1 MRTPLLQTHLDRLQG
16 CTDTTSIAS
25 TLADS
30 VFKACGAAAVG
41 VFLRDCTGDTLFMAG
56 HAPINNIFDREVPQL
71 KTDNLDDPLCYCL
84 HTSAPVHL
92 LLSFGC
98 PESVKAIPVDDN
110 VFVTSFKIYPLVEP
124 GGRVAGGLIALFSNG
139 TKDYQPLCQYLCQY
153 SGALLRLTRE
163 NNQHSSTVQSM
174 AEQLKRMH
182 KTDKSAFAALEALQ
196 AFVGDSPA
204 AHALR
209 EMANKAAGAN
219 LPVFITGETG
229 TGKSMVARLIHN
241 ASARSSRPFMEIN
254 CGALPANLLESELF
268 GHVKGAFS
276 GASAHNKGL
285 LRSAQGGTVLLDEIG
300 EMPPHLQVVL
310 LQVLQEHAVR
320 PVGGTTFSPVDIRI
334 IAATN
339 CDVAQA
345 IQAGT
350 FRLDLYHRLAVLKVH
365 IPPLRERREDIPALS
380 TLFLE
385 RCAHKSGRKSLG
397 FTPDASFILLGHAY
411 PGNARE
417 LQAIVERAVSLA
429 PPDCTE
435 LGPEFMATEDGL
447 PPSSLSL
454 ASFRTMQEN
463 WFIQKVFSLYKG
475 DVHTC
480 AKALGVHPRT
490 IYRRLSSQ
498 GLCTEQE
505 CPCNDG

>member
-1 MRTPLLQTHLDRLQG
+1 M
-16 CTDTTSIAS
+16 SIAS

-30 VFKACGAAAVG
+30 VFQACRAAAAG
-41 VFLRDCTGDTLFMAG
+41 VFLCDCTGDTVFLAG
-56 HAPINNIFDREVPQL
+56 HAPKINTFDCETAQFKV
-71 KTDNLDDPLCYCL
+71 DNLDDPLCYCL

-98 PESVKAIPVDDN
+98 PESVKAIPVADN
-110 VFVTSFKIYPLVEP
+110 EYISSFQIYPLVEP
-124 GGRVAGGLIALFSNG
+124 GGRVAGGLIALFSKG
-139 TKDYQPLCQYLCQY
+139 TTDYQPVCRYLCQY
-153 SGALLRLTRE
+153 AGSLLRLVRE
-163 NNQHSSTVQSM
+163 NNQHSSTVQGM
-174 AEQLKRMH
+174 AEQLKRMQ
-182 KTDKSAFAALEALQ
+182 KADNSASSALEALQ

-204 AHALR
+204 THALR
-209 EMANKAAGAN
+209 EMATKAAGAS

-229 TGKSMVARLIHN
+229 TGKSLLARLIHN
-241 ASARSSRPFMEIN
+241 ASARCNGPFMEIN

-276 GASAHNKGL
+276 GATAHHKGL

-320 PVGGTTFSPVDIRI
+320 PVGGTAFSPVDIRI

-339 CDVAQA
+339 CDVAHA

-365 IPPLRERREDIPALS
+365 IPPLRDRREDIPALS
-380 TLFLE
+380 SLFLE

-397 FTPDASFILLGHAY
+397 FTPDASFILLSHSY
-411 PGNARE
+411 PGNTRE
-417 LQAIVERAVSLA
+417 LQATVERAVSLA
-429 PPDCTE
+429 SPDCTE
-435 LGPEFMATEDGL
+435 LGPELMATEDGR
-447 PPSSLSL
+447 PPSGLSL
-454 ASFRTMQEN
+454 AGFRTMQEN
-463 WFIQKVFSLYKG
+463 WFIQKVYSLYKG
-475 DVHTC
+475 DVQTC
-480 AKALGVHPRT
+480 ARVLGVHPRT

-498 GLCTEQE
+498 EFCAEQDGF
-505 CPCNDG
+505 CNDC